1 MATRVTSV
9 GTQSSVD
16 TLSAA
21 EYNDAAGGWIR
32 SYSVTSTQ
40 GSINSGA
47 GTGTD
52 LSGLTTGS
60 WTVPLRKF
68 MFHFELA
75 FSNDTADEQIS
86 VYLMEDGSI
95 LQRWDFHIGNVG
107 STNSTTSVS
116 ASFIYSPT
124 AASHTY
130 KLAAGRSG
138 SGSGT
143 FTLQASSTRLNQ
155 LTVYDCGPQ

>member
-9 GTQSSVD
+9 GTQSSSD
-16 TLSAA
+16 YLTAA

-52 LSGLTTGS
+52 LTGLTTGS
-60 WTVPLRKF
+60 WTVPARKF
-68 MFHFELA
+68 KFHYELA
-75 FSNDTADEQIS
+75 FSCDTTNEQIS
-86 VYLMEDGSI
+86 VYLLEDGSI
-95 LQRWDFHIGNVG
+95 IQRWDWHIGAVG
-107 STNSTTSVS
+107 STGSTTSVS
-116 ASFIYSPT
+116 AEFHYAPS
-124 AASHTY
+124 AGSHTY

-143 FTLQASSTRLNQ
+143 FTLQATSTRLNQ
-155 LTVYDCGPQ
+155 FTVYDEGPQ